1 MASVHGT
8 CSTRRR
14 YPAVTQPD
22 FESVAQTVSPV
33 VRLAAVKKWHDDCT
47 RNNLY
52 RSLDYAQTSHDKST
66 TIFNLDNDYFWD
78 VGAPRKP
85 SRPLN
90 SSPCS
95 EAHALDHARSFHS
108 ARLRNQR
115 RPGSTAPP
123 QTPGSHLPPIFS
135 NLEAAR
141 AIHPHYSSSSH
152 TQTSRVISPPSPY
165 SDLAVHTLY
174 RIWPTTHDLRK
185 NNVHFRDHL

>member
-8 CSTRRR
+8 CSTPRHYR
-14 YPAVTQPD
+14 VLTQPE
-22 FESVAQTVSPV
+22 FGSVAQTVSPV
-33 VRLAAVKKWHDDCT
+33 LRLAAVKNRHDDRT

-52 RSLDYAQTSHDKST
+52 RSLDYVQTPHDKST
-66 TIFNLDNDYFWD
+66 TIFNLDIDYFWD
-78 VGAPRKP
+78 VEAPRKS

-108 ARLRNQR
+108 ATPRNQR

-123 QTPGSHLPPIFS
+123 QTPYSLPPPVSS

-141 AIHPHYSSSSH
+141 AIHPHYPSSSH
-152 TQTSRVISPPSPY
+152 TKTSKIISPPSPY

-185 NNVHFRDHL
+185 KDVHFRDHL

>member
-14 YPAVTQPD
+14 YPVVTQPD

-33 VRLAAVKKWHDDCT
+33 VRLAAVKKWHDVCT

-52 RSLDYAQTSHDKST
+52 RRLDYVQTPHDKST
-66 TIFNLDNDYFWD
+66 TIFNLDVDCFWD
-78 VGAPRKP
+78 VEAPRKS

-108 ARLRNQR
+108 ATPRNQR

-123 QTPGSHLPPIFS
+123 QKPNSLPPPVSS
-135 NLEAAR
+135 NLEADR

-152 TQTSRVISPPSPY
+152 TQTSRIISPPSPY

-174 RIWPTTHDLRK
+174 PIWPTTHDLRK
-185 NNVHFRDHL
+185 NDIHFRDPL